1 MRNLYGSAT
10 EFPPESVRARN
21 DSLVAA
27 GTAVARAFDSDRTTL
42 QEINMS
48 KLGHVV
54 EAVEKYNQFVL
65 DEVKRA
71 RTDRKFGQQMIERWS
86 EIKAKTPI
94 GTAPTGLKLPRL
106 ALPEI
111 DEPGEITRY
120 LLGDGLPGEF
130 PYLNGAYREMY
141 LEPLNELGTES
152 GSYEKNGDGKKA
164 KLNGSA
170 AAAGASPAML
180 KARQPT
186 RLPPQETE
194 EPTRLFSGMGLAED
208 TNERFH
214 YLGAHQRSKRLSTAF
229 DGLTLY
235 GIDSDAP
242 GVFGK
247 IGEGGVAVDTV
258 EDMERLYAG
267 FDMGAP
273 NFSASMT
280 ISGPAPIIMAMYIA
294 AAKRRFGKAV
304 VPKLRGTIQADIFK
318 EVQAQNETIF
328 PVEASLRF
336 LADMMEYTT
345 REMPRWYPVSISG
358 YHIGE
363 AGSTPV
369 QQAAYTLSNGFA
381 YAEMMAARGIPV
393 DEFGPRL
400 SFFLDCGLD
409 VEYIA
414 LARVSRRIWAIGMRD
429 AFGAGTKAQMFK
441 LHTQT
446 SGRSLV
452 ASEFKNNLT
461 RTAAELMLAYMNG
474 TNSCHSNSADE
485 PFTTPSEEWIRLAAH
500 GQAILLDESGIFK
513 HTMNM
518 LSGSPGMKAVERAV
532 EAAILE
538 EFRQIEDLGG
548 VVAAIEHRYQRSQ
561 IQNAAH
567 RYEQQIYNGTRPI
580 IALNKYRNANEEPP
594 EIELA
599 RTPRTKQQLQVDR
612 LKVFKK
618 KNAAQA
624 GKALEQ
630 LAAVVETDENC
641 FPALL
646 EAVEV
651 CSLGQISGRL
661 QEIVGR
667 FRPMV

>member
-1 MRNLYGSAT
+1 
-10 EFPPESVRARN
+10 
-21 DSLVAA
+21 
-27 GTAVARAFDSDRTTL
+27 
-42 QEINMS
+42 MS
-48 KLGHVV
+48 KLGAVV
-54 EAVEKYNQFVL
+54 EAVEKHGKFVL
-65 DEVKRA
+65 DQVKRA
-71 RTDRKFGQQMIERWS
+71 RTDDKFAGELTERWS
-86 EIKAKTPI
+86 KLKAETPI
-94 GTAPTGLKLPRL
+94 ARAPTGLPLPRL

-111 DEPGEITRY
+111 DEPGEIARY

-130 PYLNGAYREMY
+130 PFLNGAYREMY
-141 LEPLNELGTES
+141 LEPMQTDGATETGTYGNKKS
-152 GSYEKNGDGKKA
+152 PNGAKAQKNGQ
-164 KLNGSA
+164 
-170 AAAGASPAML
+170 
-180 KARQPT
+180 R
-186 RLPPQETE
+186 PPE
-194 EPTRLFSGMGLAED
+194 EPTRLFSGLMLAED
-208 TNERFH
+208 TNKRFH
-214 YLGAHQRSKRLSTAF
+214 FLSAHQRSKRLSTAF
-229 DGLTLY
+229 DGPTLY
-235 GIDSDAP
+235 GIDSDAD

-258 EDMERLYAG
+258 EDMVRLYDG
-267 FDMGAP
+267 FDVGSP
-273 NFSASMT
+273 DFSASMT
-280 ISGPAPIIMAMYIA
+280 ISGPAPMIMAMYIA
-294 AAKRRFGKAV
+294 AAKRRFGPKV
-304 VPKLRGTIQADIFK
+304 VPNLRGTVQADIFK

-328 PVEASLRF
+328 PIEASLRF
-336 LADMMEYTT
+336 LCDMIEWTT
-345 REMPRWYPVSISG
+345 ANMPRWYPISISG

-381 YAEMMAARGIPV
+381 YAEMLAARGVPV
-393 DEFGPRL
+393 DQFGPRL

-414 LARVSRRIWAIGMRD
+414 LARVSRKIWAIGMRD
-429 AFGAGTKAQMFK
+429 VFGAGSRAQMFK

-446 SGRSLV
+446 SGRSLI
-452 ASEFKNNLT
+452 AAEFKNNLT

-500 GQAILLDESGIFK
+500 GQAILLEESGIFK

-532 EAAILE
+532 EKAILD
-538 EFRQIEDLGG
+538 EFREIESLGG
-548 VVAAIEHRYQRSQ
+548 VMGAVENRYQRSQ

-567 RYEQQIYNGTRPI
+567 RYEEQIYEGKRPI
-580 IALNKYRNANEEPP
+580 IGLNRYRNGSDEMP

-599 RTPRTKQQLQVDR
+599 RTPRAKQQLQVNR
-612 LKVFKK
+612 LKKFKAQ
-618 KNAAQA
+618 NAQ
-624 GKALEQ
+624 KARRSLDR

-646 EAVEV
+646 EAAEV
-651 CSLGQISGRL
+651 CSLGQITGRL

>member
-1 MRNLYGSAT
+1 
-10 EFPPESVRARN
+10 
-21 DSLVAA
+21 
-27 GTAVARAFDSDRTTL
+27 
-42 QEINMS
+42 MS
-48 KLGHVV
+48 KLGAVI
-54 EAVEKYNQFVL
+54 EAVENHERFVL
-65 DEVKRA
+65 EQVKRA
-71 RTDRKFGQQMIERWS
+71 RRDEKFAQAALDRWNK
-86 EIKAKTPI
+86 IKAETPI
-94 GTAPTGLKLPRL
+94 AKAPTGLPLPRL

-111 DEPGEITRY
+111 DEPGEIARY
-120 LLGDGLPGEF
+120 LFGEGLPGEF

-141 LEPLNELGTES
+141 LEPLREIETGTYGNKKS
-152 GSYEKNGDGKKA
+152 SNGAGVKKNGA
-164 KLNGSA
+164 
-170 AAAGASPAML
+170 
-180 KARQPT
+180 QP
-186 RLPPQETE
+186 PE
-194 EPTRLFSGMGLAED
+194 EPTRLFSGLMLAED
-208 TNERFH
+208 TNKRFH
-214 YLGAHQRSKRLSTAF
+214 FLSAHQRSKRLSTAF
-229 DGLTLY
+229 DGPTLY
-235 GIDSDAP
+235 GIDSDAD

-258 EDMERLYAG
+258 EDMVRLYDG
-267 FDMGAP
+267 FELGAP

-294 AAKRRFGKAV
+294 AAKRRFGPKV
-304 VPKLRGTIQADIFK
+304 VPNLRGTIQADIFK

-328 PVEASLRF
+328 PTEASLRF
-336 LADMMEYTT
+336 LCDMIEWTT
-345 REMPRWYPVSISG
+345 ANMPRWYPVSISG

-381 YAEMMAARGIPV
+381 YVEMLSARGAPV
-393 DEFGPRL
+393 DQFAPRL

-414 LARVSRRIWAIGMRD
+414 LARVSRKIWAVGMRD
-429 AFGAGTKAQMFK
+429 VFGANARGQMFK

-446 SGRSLV
+446 SGRSLI
-452 ASEFKNNLT
+452 AAEFKNNLT

-500 GQAILLDESGIFK
+500 GQAILLEESGIFK

-532 EAAILE
+532 EKAILD
-538 EFRQIEDLGG
+538 EFREIESLGG
-548 VVAAIEHRYQRSQ
+548 VLAAVENRYQRSQ

-567 RYEQQIYNGTRPI
+567 RYEQQIYDGTRPI
-580 IALNKYRNANEEPP
+580 VGLNRYRNGADDMP
-594 EIELA
+594 EIELV
-599 RTPRTKQQLQVDR
+599 RTPRAKQKLQVER
-612 LKVFKK
+612 LQKFKK
-618 KNAAQA
+618 KNATKSK
-624 GKALEQ
+624 GALDK
-630 LAAVVETDENC
+630 LGAVVERGENC

-651 CSLGQISGRL
+651 CSLGQITERL

>member
-1 MRNLYGSAT
+1 
-10 EFPPESVRARN
+10 
-21 DSLVAA
+21 
-27 GTAVARAFDSDRTTL
+27 
-42 QEINMS
+42 MS
-48 KLGHVV
+48 KLGQVV

-65 DEVKRA
+65 DQVKRA
-71 RTDRKFGQQMIERWS
+71 RSDEKFGRELVNRWNQTR
-86 EIKAKTPI
+86 AKTPI
-94 GTAPTGLKLPRL
+94 THTPTGLPLPRL

-111 DEPGEITRY
+111 DEPGEIARY
-120 LLGDGLPGEF
+120 LFGEGLPGEF
-130 PYLNGAYREMY
+130 PFLNGAYREMY
-141 LEPLNELGTES
+141 LEPVRKIET
-152 GSYEKNGDGKKA
+152 GSYGKKA
-164 KLNGSA
+164 LADGAKQKVDGNG
-170 AAAGASPAML
+170 
-180 KARQPT
+180 AR
-186 RLPPQETE
+186 PPE
-194 EPTRLFSGMGLAED
+194 EPTRLFSGLMLAED

-214 YLGAHQRSKRLSTAF
+214 YLTQHQRTHRLSTAF
-229 DGLTLY
+229 DGPTLY
-235 GIDSDAP
+235 GIDSDAD

-247 IGEGGVAVDTV
+247 IGEGGVAIDTV
-258 EDMERLYAG
+258 EDMVRLYDG
-267 FDMGAP
+267 FDLGSP

-294 AAKRRFGKAV
+294 AAKRRFGSKV

-328 PVEASLRF
+328 PIEASLRF
-336 LADMMEYTT
+336 LTDMVEFTT
-345 REMPRWYPVSISG
+345 REMPRWYPISISG

-381 YAEMMAARGIPV
+381 YAEMFGARGIPV
-393 DEFGPRL
+393 DQFGPRL

-409 VEYIA
+409 AEYVA

-429 AFGAGTKAQMFK
+429 AFGAGSRGQSFK

-446 SGRSLV
+446 SGRSLI
-452 ASEFKNNLT
+452 AAEFKNNLT
-461 RTAAELMLAYMNG
+461 RTAAELMLAYMNA

-500 GQAILLDESGIFK
+500 GQAILLEESGIFK

-532 EAAILE
+532 ERAILD
-538 EFRQIEDLGG
+538 EFREIERLGG
-548 VVAAIEHRYQRSQ
+548 VLAAVEDRFQRSQ

-567 RYEQQIYNGTRPI
+567 RYEQQIYDGTRPI
-580 IALNKYRNANEEPP
+580 IGLNKYRNGEDGAPK
-594 EIELA
+594 IKLA
-599 RTPRTKQQLQVDR
+599 RTPQKKQQLQVDR
-612 LKVFKK
+612 LAKFKK
-618 KNAAQA
+618 KNAA
-624 GKALEQ
+624 KAKRALDR
-630 LAAVVETDENC
+630 LIAVVERGENC

-651 CSLGQISGRL
+651 CSLGQITGCL
-661 QEIVGR
+661 QEVVGR

>member
-1 MRNLYGSAT
+1 
-10 EFPPESVRARN
+10 
-21 DSLVAA
+21 
-27 GTAVARAFDSDRTTL
+27 
-42 QEINMS
+42 MS
-48 KLGHVV
+48 KLGRVV
-54 EAVEKYNQFVL
+54 EAVENYNEHVL

-71 RTDRKFGQQMIERWS
+71 RTDEKFGRQLLDRWN
-86 EIKAKTPI
+86 EIKRNIKV

-111 DEPGEITRY
+111 DEPGEIARF

-141 LEPLNELGTES
+141 LEPWQEPPLET
-152 GSYEKNGDGKKA
+152 GSYEKNGHGEKA
-164 KLNGSA
+164 QLNGSKNGSSVV
-170 AAAGASPAML
+170 AGVSPA
-180 KARQPT
+180 KSKGEQPT
-186 RLPPQETE
+186 RLPLQQAE
-194 EPTRLFSGMGLAED
+194 EPTRLFSGLMLAED
-208 TNERFH
+208 TNKRFH
-214 YLGAHQRSKRLSTAF
+214 FLSAHQRSKRLSTAF
-229 DGLTLY
+229 DGPTLY
-235 GIDSDAP
+235 GIDSDAD

-258 EDMERLYAG
+258 EDMVRLYDG
-267 FDMGAP
+267 FDLGSP
-273 NFSASMT
+273 DFSASMT

-294 AAKRRFGKAV
+294 AAKRRFGDDV

-328 PVEASLRF
+328 PIEASLRF
-336 LADMMEYTT
+336 LADMMEWTM
-345 REMPRWYPVSISG
+345 RKMPRWYPVSISG

-381 YAEMMAARGIPV
+381 YAEMMADRGMSA

-414 LARVSRRIWAIGMRD
+414 LTRVSRRIWAIGMREV
-429 AFGAGTKAQMFK
+429 FGAGPKAQLYK
-441 LHTQT
+441 VHTQT

-452 ASEFKNNLT
+452 AAEFRNNLT

-485 PFTTPSEEWIRLAAH
+485 PFTTPSEEWIRLSAH
-500 GQAILLDESGIFK
+500 SQGILLEESGIFK

-538 EFRQIEDLGG
+538 EFREIERLGG
-548 VVAAIEHRYQRSQ
+548 VMGAVENRYQRSQ

-567 RYEQQIYNGTRPI
+567 RYEQQIYDGTRPI
-580 IALNKYRNANEEPP
+580 VALNKYRNENEEMH
-594 EIELA
+594 EFELA
-599 RTPRTKQQLQVDR
+599 RTPRSKQQLQVDR
-612 LKVFKK
+612 LRKFKA
-618 KNAAQA
+618 KNARKAEQA
-624 GKALEQ
+624 LDK
-630 LAAVVETDENC
+630 LADIVETNENC

-651 CSLGQISGRL
+651 CSLGQISERL
-661 QEIVGR
+661 QEVVGR